1 MCALD
6 YAHMNFEAIIRK
18 HSNAPASSHMLR
30 QAQILARLSASG
42 FQSIADLSA
51 AFNVSAQTMRRDV
64 NALAMQGMCRRSH
77 GGIWPVHGLRN
88 TDYAE
93 RREIGHAAKQ
103 CIAALVADQVPDGSS
118 IFLGIGTTLELC
130 AAALVSKKNLRAMTN
145 NLNAVVALSRNTET
159 EICIPGGRVRNLD
172 LDIVSAEAHGFFDRY
187 EVDIGIFS
195 VGAVSPDGM
204 LLDFHEDEAHM
215 RRVLARNCRRQFLVF
230 DASKFD
236 RRATVRQGQVTDV
249 DAIFTDRA
257 PPPHILEKLN
267 AAGIQL
273 FMPRSVPPTESL

>member
-1 MCALD
+1 
-6 YAHMNFEAIIRK
+6 MNFETIIRK
-18 HSNAPASSHMLR
+18 KPDAPASSHMLR
-30 QAQILARLSASG
+30 QAQILARLNASG

-64 NALAMQGMCRRSH
+64 NALALHGMCRRSH
-77 GGIWPVHGLRN
+77 GGIWPVQGLRN

-103 CIAALVADQVPDGSS
+103 CIAELVAEQVPDGSS

-130 AAALVSKKNLRAMTN
+130 AAALGTKKNLRVMTN
-145 NLNAVVALSRNTET
+145 NLHAVVALSRNAET

-187 EVDIGIFS
+187 EVDIGIFG
-195 VGAVSPDGM
+195 VGAVSSDGM
-204 LLDFHEDEAHM
+204 LLDFQEDEAHM
-215 RRVLARNCRRQFLVF
+215 RHELARNCRRKFLVF

-236 RRATVRQGQVTDV
+236 RRATVRQGQITDV
-249 DAIFTDRA
+249 DAIFTDR
-257 PPPHILEKLN
+257 PPPPQILEMVN

>member
-1 MCALD
+1 
-6 YAHMNFEAIIRK
+6 MNFETIIRK
-18 HSNAPASSHMLR
+18 QSETPANSNALR
-30 QAQILARLSASG
+30 QAHILERLNASG

-51 AFNVSAQTMRRDV
+51 AFQVSAQTIRRDV
-64 NALAMQGMCRRSH
+64 NALALQGRCRRSH
-77 GGIWPVHGLRN
+77 GGIWPVQGLRN

-93 RREIGHAAKQ
+93 RRHIGHAAKQ
-103 CIAALVADQVPDGSS
+103 CIAAMVADQVPDGSS

-130 AAALVSKKNLRAMTN
+130 AAALVSKKNLRVMTN
-145 NLNAVVALSRNTET
+145 NLNAVAALAHNAET

-187 EVDIGIFS
+187 AVDIGIFG
-195 VGAVSPDGM
+195 VGAISPDGM

-236 RRATVRQGQVTDV
+236 RRATVRQGQITDV

-257 PPPHILEKLN
+257 PPPHILEMVN
-267 AAGIQL
+267 AAGIDL
-273 FMPRSVPPTESL
+273 FLSRSVSPTESL